1 MNEISLFGSDLLFIV
16 CAVVVSFVLGTLH
29 RLRRTIARQRRVVE
43 LTDREVR
50 DLSAQCAHQQMNVSR
65 LHQELS
71 ELRQALMQQA
81 FAPAQVTAPAER
93 AQPVRTEA
101 AQGVAPAASAR
112 AAPARGAQ
120 PADPPAR
127 STSNPVVDPIA
138 LARAGESAEVL
149 MQRCSLSRAE
159 AALVISV
166 HGRRARAAA

>member
-93 AQPVRTEA
+93 AQPRTEA
-101 AQGVAPAASAR
+101 AHGFAPAASAR
-112 AAPARGAQ
+112 AAPARRAQ